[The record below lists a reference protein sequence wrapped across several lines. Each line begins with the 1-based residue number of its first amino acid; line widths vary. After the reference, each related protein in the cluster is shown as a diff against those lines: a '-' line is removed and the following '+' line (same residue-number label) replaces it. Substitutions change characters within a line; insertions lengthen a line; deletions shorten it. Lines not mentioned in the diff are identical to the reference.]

1 MNVIT
6 QKPHLMLIQLVAF
19 CASFSVS
26 LASPEAYEYPGA
38 LHAIGDGS
46 TLYGEI
52 ELQGFDA
59 IEDPKGIHAGAPF
72 SLCQLDA
79 DPYPEILV
87 KSYNSG
93 QPGKRGVKLYAYDH
107 DGVQLWMR
115 EMGGENRNYGAWSPV
130 IACDLDQDGL
140 DEIYAYNWEKG
151 GLCELIQINILD
163 GTTSRQTSWPGAE
176 AMAPGVM
183 PWRGALMIAQLSPG
197 VPSLVAITGYQGDA
211 GHYVIAYDAQ
221 LKPVASFT
229 NTTGLFQQGSHQY
242 IAADFIGDDEVDE
255 LFFGTWYLRMVD
267 GELQLGDSIE
277 LPGHNHADALQVGD
291 FDPTHPGYEVW
302 LGSDRGQF
310 TGLLDK
316 DFEWI
321 WSVEKSQQGQA
332 VHGDLVPSA
341 PGWETALDFDGG
353 HGDPPKVT
361 RRVRFA
367 NGQERSFAELGLDE
381 LSVEHH
387 NLQSDFPHWNR
398 DYRVS
403 LLQDI
408 SGLVEQANE
417 RVLFRMKGDYFGDGR
432 EEVLLMDGNILKIFS
447 PAGEA
452 LPRASQFREDRKY
465 RQDLRR
471 GSRHFSAFHYTAPMP
486 LEFIP
491 TVR

>member
-211 GHYVIAYDAQ
+211 GHEIVAPHKNVGRTIMISIAVCIVVYLLVAVAVGSSLSISDIVVARDYSLAAAARPALGELGFYFTVAIAIAATTSGVIASVFAVSRMLTMLTDMKMIPHSHFGMSGGIRSHMLVYTVV
-221 LKPVASFT
+221 VA
-229 NTTGLFQQGSHQY
+229 
-242 IAADFIGDDEVDE
+242 
-255 LFFGTWYLRMVD
+255 GTL
-267 GELQLGDSIE
+267 
-277 LPGHNHADALQVGD
+277 A
-291 FDPTHPGYEVW
+291 
-302 LGSDRGQF
+302 
-310 TGLLDK
+310 
-316 DFEWI
+316 
-321 WSVEKSQQGQA
+321 
-332 VHGDLVPSA
+332 
-341 PGWETALDFDGG
+341 
-353 HGDPPKVT
+353 
-361 RRVRFA
+361 
-367 NGQERSFAELGLDE
+367 
-381 LSVEHH
+381 
-387 NLQSDFPHWNR
+387 
-398 DYRVS
+398 
-403 LLQDI
+403 
-408 SGLVEQANE
+408 
-417 RVLFRMKGDYFGDGR
+417 VLFDLSRIASLGAFFYLVMDMLVHWGVFRHLR
-432 EEVLLMDGNILKIFS
+432 EEVG
-447 PAGEA
+447 A
-452 LPRASQFREDRKY
+452 RASILLAALAADGVVLVAFTVAKLRSDPAVVIYAVIGIAAVFVGEWIFLSRKS
-465 RQDLRR
+465 
-471 GSRHFSAFHYTAPMP
+471 GASASPDSNQSGKAG
-486 LEFIP
+486 
-491 TVR
+491 